1 MSTALAVSGSFGG
14 LSVVPSFRYSDDIN
28 TKVKIPAGGSTT
40 WSWETVLGVETA
52 KEIRGVMVAL
62 SETQT
67 DLWPMS
73 GPNDGSLPYMR
84 SLDGIKAYIVGDDA
98 GDLDLAHIE
107 AAKNSDG
114 SYGVAK
120 IKYFQWEKKGDRN
133 IPPRAATTCIVAIL
147 REGEMSPLFVRLPK
161 TSTPEVQKFAAL
173 LRNKKVQP
181 YMAVVSLGLEVRK
194 GASGP
199 YSVVSP
205 KYIEAAPVDGVPVFK
220 EYFDAVSPLLRG
232 GITKVTKAN
241 NDVNDVVP
249 F

>member
-1 MSTALAVSGSFGG
+1 MSTALAVSGPFGG
-14 LSVVPSFRYSDDIN
+14 LSVAPSFRYSDKIN

-40 WSWETVLGVETA
+40 WSWETVLGDETA
-52 KEIRGVMVAL
+52 KEIKGVMVAL

-67 DLWPMS
+67 DLWPLT

-84 SLDGIKAYIVGDDA
+84 SLDGVKAYIVGDDA

-114 SYGVAK
+114 SYDVAK
-120 IKYFQWEKKGDRN
+120 IKYFQWEKKGERN

-161 TSTPEVQKFAAL
+161 TSAPEVQNFAAL
-173 LRNKKVQP
+173 LRGKGVQP

-194 GASGP
+194 GGNGP

-205 KYIEAAPVDGVPVFK
+205 KYIGAAPADGVPVFK
-220 EYFDAVSPLLRG
+220 EYFDTVSPLLRG
-232 GITKVTKAN
+232 GITKVTKQSN
-241 NDVNDVVP
+241 VGKDVVP